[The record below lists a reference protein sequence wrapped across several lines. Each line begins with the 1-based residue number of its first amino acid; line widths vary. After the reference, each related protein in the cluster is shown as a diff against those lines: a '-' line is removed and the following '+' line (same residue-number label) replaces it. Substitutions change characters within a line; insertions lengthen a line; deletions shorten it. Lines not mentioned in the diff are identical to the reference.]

1 MSTMMAPLLL
11 ALGLGTAGGDLNF
24 ETVKPIV
31 YDREKQAVPDIWVLD
46 FHFRK
51 PRYIMA
57 NIPGK
62 GLKRVWYMTYDVIN
76 RTDKPHTF
84 IPRFTLVTAKGEVFE
99 DVVLPTAED
108 AVMAREFADS
118 KETLYNSVTIAREPI
133 PPTPAESVPVRRRGV
148 AFWED
153 VDKSESKSFNIYVT
167 GLSNGYVKVDEK
179 GTGNEEDQVMRRK
192 TVEIEFS
199 KVGDLIDQREYEI
212 RYVGHEW
219 IYR

>member
-11 ALGLGTAGGDLNF
+11 ALGLSTTGGELNF
-24 ETVKPIV
+24 ETVKPVV
-31 YDREKQAVPDIWVLD
+31 YDSEKQRVPDIWVLD

-62 GLKRVWYMTYDVIN
+62 GFKRVWYMTYDVIN

-99 DVVLPTAED
+99 DVILPSAED
-108 AVMAREFADS
+108 AVMAREFPDS
-118 KETLYNSVTIAREPI
+118 DQPLLNSVTIAREPI
-133 PPTPAESVPVRRRGV
+133 PPTPAESAPIRRRGV

-153 VDKSESKSFNIYVT
+153 VDKSNAKAFNIFVT

-179 GTGNEEDQVMRRK
+179 DAESGQEVMQRK
-192 TVEIEFS
+192 TLKIEFS
-199 KVGDLIDQREYEI
+199 KVGDLIDQREHEI
-212 RYVGHEW
+212 RFVSHDW